1 MGLQE
6 ALSSEEMETLI
17 QEEMDW
23 IQNKENIINTIK
35 MQSVEEALKKA
46 AEITRE
52 RVYDLLNML

>member
-1 MGLQE
+1 MGQE